1 MGDSLGSALLASP
14 LPGPPKPY
22 GYDPAATWEER
33 FVPVGRGSKI
43 LNYVSYAPES
53 FTLQVV
59 YISGKIVYVHNVSAD
74 VQTAMFLASN
84 AEQYV
89 LQLVSVTTP

>member
-1 MGDSLGSALLASP
+1 MSGSP
-14 LPGPPKPY
+14 WGGF
-22 GYDPAATWEER
+22 GYSYAGFDGLNIGAATWEER

-53 FTLQVV
+53 FTLQAV
-59 YISGKIVYVHNVSAD
+59 YISGKIVYVHNVSAN
-74 VQTAMFLASN
+74 VRTAMFLASN